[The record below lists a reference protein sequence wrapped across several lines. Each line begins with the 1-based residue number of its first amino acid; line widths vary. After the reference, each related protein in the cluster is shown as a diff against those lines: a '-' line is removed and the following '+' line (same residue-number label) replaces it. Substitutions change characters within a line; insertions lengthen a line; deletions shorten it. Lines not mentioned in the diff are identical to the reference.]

1 METEKQKRPN
11 GAGSVVKLK
20 TKDKSTGKVVES
32 RYYYIIYRV
41 NGRQIRE
48 SSKTENKMVAQ
59 KLLERR
65 MGEAGLGVRPEQ
77 EVKNVK
83 YEDVRDALIAEYHNR
98 GRHFFQRADGTEYV
112 GGLNHLDAFFKGIRI
127 VEISSDT
134 LRCYVETRRKEG
146 AADATIRRNLVLLRS
161 MLNLARKEG
170 KLRLA
175 DIPHFP
181 MPSDS
186 KPRKGFVSPE
196 VFVKLRDA
204 LPSHLRSLITF
215 LYYTGCRLGAATE
228 ITWPM
233 VSRDCTEIEIP
244 GDITKTGEPLLLPL
258 VGRGLNEVAAMLRK
272 MFRKDGP
279 VFDSTNLRK
288 EWCKACHSLGLGVY
302 DKKQS
307 ENRSYYLYDGLTIHD
322 LRRSATRN
330 LIRAG
335 VDRGTAMKIT
345 GHKTEHIFERY
356 NIVSTEDIREALVKV
371 GQYAKM
377 QERAGR
383 KQVADIRKGR

>member
-1 METEKQKRPN
+1 MDQDKKRPN

-20 TKDKSTGKVVES
+20 HRDKITKKIVES
-32 RYYYIIYRV
+32 SYYYIIYRV

-48 SSKTENKMVAQ
+48 SSKSDNKQVAQ

-83 YEDVRDALIAEYHNR
+83 YEDVRDALVAEYRNR
-98 GRHFFQRADGTEYV
+98 GRHFFQKADGTEYI
-112 GGLNHLDAFFKGIRI
+112 GGLNHLDAFFKGMRVI
-127 VEISSDT
+127 EMSSDT
-134 LRCYVETRRKEG
+134 LRRYIEARRQAG

-181 MPSDS
+181 MPTDS
-186 KPRKGFVSPE
+186 KPRKGFVTPE
-196 VFVKLRDA
+196 VFAQLRNA
-204 LPSHLRSLITF
+204 LPKHLRPLITF
-215 LYYTGCRLGAATE
+215 LYYTGCRLGAATA
-228 ITWPM
+228 ITWSM

-244 GDITKTGEPLLLPL
+244 GDITKTGDPLLLPL
-258 VGRGLNEVAAMLRK
+258 VGKGLNEVSAMLQK

-279 VFDSTNLRK
+279 VFDATNLRK
-288 EWCKACHSLGLGVY
+288 EWCKACHRLGLGAY
-302 DKKQS
+302 EKKQ
-307 ENRSYYLYDGLTIHD
+307 NKKRSYYLYEGLTIHD

-345 GHKTEHIFERY
+345 GHKTEHVFERY
-356 NIVSTEDIREALVKV
+356 NIVSTDDIREALVKV

-383 KQVADIRKGR
+383 KQVAQIRK

>member
-1 METEKQKRPN
+1 MPKRPN

-20 TKDKSTGKVVES
+20 HRDESTGKIVES
-32 RYYYIIYRV
+32 RFYYIIYRV

-83 YEDVRDALIAEYHNR
+83 YEDVRDTLIAEYRNR
-98 GRHFFQRADGTEYV
+98 GRHFFQRTDGTDYI
-112 GGLNHLDAFFKGIRI
+112 GGMNHLDAFFKGMRI
-127 VEISSDT
+127 IEISSDT
-134 LRCYVETRRKEG
+134 LRRYIETRREQG
-146 AADATIRRNLVLLRS
+146 AADATIRRNLVMLRS

-186 KPRKGFVSPE
+186 TPRKGFVTPE
-196 VFVKLRDA
+196 VFVQLRDA
-204 LPSHLRSLITF
+204 LPVNLRPLVTF
-215 LYYTGCRLGAATE
+215 LYYTGCRSGAATE
-228 ITWPM
+228 ITWSM

-244 GDITKTGEPLLLPL
+244 GDLTKTGEPLLLPL
-258 VGRGLNEVAAMLRK
+258 VGRGLSEIAVMLRK

-279 VFDSTNLRK
+279 VLDSTNLRK
-288 EWCKACHSLGLGVY
+288 EWCKACHKLGLGAY
-302 DKKQS
+302 EKKEKQ
-307 ENRSYYLYDGLTIHD
+307 RYYLYHGLTIHD

-356 NIVSTEDIREALVKV
+356 NIVSTDDIREALVKV

-383 KQVADIRKGR
+383 QVEIRKRK